1 MCGLELLRHG
11 CKNALAGAHRLGQP
25 AEGSAA
31 LRVGQAVRAM
41 MGGRGRGGL
50 HSIRTCSHV
59 QCTHWSVCSKH
70 CGRESYC
77 RNYYSR
83 DGLSTNTA
91 LRQVINCGSGASGE
105 VGRLSRRVEAGNKL
119 GVLTTLPCARLHSLF
134 QLMLN
139 ACQRRY
145 KHRGCA
151 YAEHAVLQWAV
162 AVEERCANAHT
173 PTTAR

>member
-1 MCGLELLRHG
+1 MDCIQF
-11 CKNALAGAHRLGQP
+11 ALARMY
-25 AEGSAA
+25 S
-31 LRVGQAVRAM
+31 VY
-41 MGGRGRGGL
+41 
-50 HSIRTCSHV
+50 
-59 QCTHWSVCSKH
+59 TH
-70 CGRESYC
+70 
-77 RNYYSR
+77 SR

-91 LRQVINCGSGASGE
+91 LRQVINCGSRASGE
-105 VGRLSRRVEAGNKL
+105 VGRLSRFVAPCGSDDVGNKL

-162 AVEERCANAHT
+162 GVEERCANAHT

>member
-1 MCGLELLRHG
+1 MG
-11 CKNALAGAHRLGQP
+11 CIPFALAR
-25 AEGSAA
+25 
-31 LRVGQAVRAM
+31 M
-41 MGGRGRGGL
+41 Y
-50 HSIRTCSHV
+50 
-59 QCTHWSVCSKH
+59 SVH
-70 CGRESYC
+70 TGVFVPNRES
-77 RNYYSR
+77 YYSR

-105 VGRLSRRVEAGNKL
+105 VGRLSRFVAPCGSDDVGNRNKL

-134 QLMLN
+134 QLLLN